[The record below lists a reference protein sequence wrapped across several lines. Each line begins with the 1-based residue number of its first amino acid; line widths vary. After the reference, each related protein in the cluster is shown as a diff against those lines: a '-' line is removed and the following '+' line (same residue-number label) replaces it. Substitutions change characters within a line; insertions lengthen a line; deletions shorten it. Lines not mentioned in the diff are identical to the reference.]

1 MAHLLNVL
9 FLPNDILNGPCP
21 KQLQTKKQKPAQH
34 FGTQKKN
41 KKQGRPAEGAH
52 ADRSASSVLQA
63 AAWACTSAERQT
75 QSFISLV
82 TESCET
88 VFLTRRAV
96 RRADGLAYQHSLIS
110 LPITRR
116 AWRVV
121 RKHRSFAFFI
131 CLGIGG
137 ILKKELF
144 YSICLVL
151 IPQF

>member
-1 MAHLLNVL
+1 MVHVQSS
-9 FLPNDILNGPCP
+9 CR
-21 KQLQTKKQKPAQH
+21 
-34 FGTQKKN
+34 QKKTCSTLWHP
-41 KKQGRPAEGAH
+41 KKTTQRRPAEGALT
-52 ADRSASSVLQA
+52 DRSASSVLQA

-121 RKHRSFAFFI
+121 RKHRSFAFLKHTREWNWWNIKERTCFFKI
-131 CLGIGG
+131 SCLD
-137 ILKKELF
+137 
-144 YSICLVL
+144 STVL
-151 IPQF
+151 NS